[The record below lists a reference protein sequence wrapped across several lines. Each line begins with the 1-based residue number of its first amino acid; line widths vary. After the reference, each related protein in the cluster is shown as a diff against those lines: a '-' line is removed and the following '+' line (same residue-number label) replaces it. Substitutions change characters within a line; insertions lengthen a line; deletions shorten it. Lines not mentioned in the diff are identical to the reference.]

1 MDEFDE
7 ICRRCTPVVYRF
19 LLSLC
24 KDASLADEL
33 TAETF
38 YQAYL
43 HIDTFRGNC
52 RVESW
57 LCQIAKNALTKELRR
72 QRRAVPFE
80 ETHEL
85 AAPDDIFELLADKE
99 QAMRIH
105 ASLHRLKEP
114 YREVFTL
121 RVLGDHIGRTY
132 TFAPDGQTLLDGVA
146 RDYLLWLLRR
156 ELTPPDSMLDF
167 FRSDTPLTDR
177 ILSDRPGDLTDCALA
192 GVECVLEAYAYPRGE
207 IYDLKLLLPELA
219 MRLTEDEDTPELEHA
234 HALCASLGSEHFI
247 TQLAPLTPRYDA
259 RDIFLATLTLY
270 LREQTA

>member
-43 HIDTFRGNC
+43 HIDTFRGIC

-105 ASLHRLKEP
+105 ASLHRLKE
-114 YREVFTL
+114 V
-121 RVLGDHIGRTY
+121 RVLYFELFLY
-132 TFAPDGQTLLDGVA
+132 TLHSLLPSKEPLPKA
-146 RDYLLWLLRR
+146 FLLLRCYR
-156 ELTPPDSMLDF
+156 LFVTGAGGGSSYNNF
-167 FRSDTPLTDR
+167 FFL
-177 ILSDRPGDLTDCALA
+177 LA
-192 GVECVLEAYAYPRGE
+192 CS
-207 IYDLKLLLPELA
+207 
-219 MRLTEDEDTPELEHA
+219 
-234 HALCASLGSEHFI
+234 CF
-247 TQLAPLTPRYDA
+247 Q
-259 RDIFLATLTLY
+259 
-270 LREQTA
+270 

>member
-85 AAPDDIFELLADKE
+85 AAPDDILSCWPTKN
-99 QAMRIH
+99 RPC
-105 ASLHRLKEP
+105 ASTPPCTGSKS
-114 YREVFTL
+114 
-121 RVLGDHIGRTY
+121 RTARSSRCACSANC
-132 TFAPDGQTLLDGVA
+132 TFATLPTCSANPSPGQ
-146 RDYLLWLLRR
+146 
-156 ELTPPDSMLDF
+156 
-167 FRSDTPLTDR
+167 RSHFT
-177 ILSDRPGDLTDCALA
+177 A
-192 GVECVLEAYAYPRGE
+192 PR
-207 IYDLKLLLPELA
+207 
-219 MRLTEDEDTPELEHA
+219 T
-234 HALCASLGSEHFI
+234 S
-247 TQLAPLTPRYDA
+247 
-259 RDIFLATLTLY
+259 
-270 LREQTA
+270 

>member
-99 QAMRIH
+99 QAMRMLGE
-105 ASLHRLKEP
+105 LH
-114 YREVFTL
+114 F
-121 RVLGDHIGRTY
+121 
-132 TFAPDGQTLLDGVA
+132 
-146 RDYLLWLLRR
+146 
-156 ELTPPDSMLDF
+156 
-167 FRSDTPLTDR
+167 
-177 ILSDRPGDLTDCALA
+177 
-192 GVECVLEAYAYPRGE
+192 
-207 IYDLKLLLPELA
+207 
-219 MRLTEDEDTPELEHA
+219 
-234 HALCASLGSEHFI
+234 
-247 TQLAPLTPRYDA
+247 
-259 RDIFLATLTLY
+259 RDIADLFGKSESWAKVTFYRAKDKLI
-270 LREQTA
+270 EDMEEHHEH

>member
-43 HIDTFRGNC
+43 HIGTFRGDC

-85 AAPDDIFELLADKE
+85 AAPDDIFELLAGSKSRT
-99 QAMRIH
+99 ARSSRCAYS
-105 ASLHRLKEP
+105 ASC
-114 YREVFTL
+114 
-121 RVLGDHIGRTY
+121 
-132 TFAPDGQTLLDGVA
+132 TFATLPTCSANPSPGQ
-146 RDYLLWLLRR
+146 
-156 ELTPPDSMLDF
+156 
-167 FRSDTPLTDR
+167 RSHFT
-177 ILSDRPGDLTDCALA
+177 A
-192 GVECVLEAYAYPRGE
+192 PR
-207 IYDLKLLLPELA
+207 
-219 MRLTEDEDTPELEHA
+219 T
-234 HALCASLGSEHFI
+234 S
-247 TQLAPLTPRYDA
+247 
-259 RDIFLATLTLY
+259 
-270 LREQTA
+270 

>member
-7 ICRRCTPVVYRF
+7 ICRRCTSVVYRF

-43 HIDTFRGNC
+43 
-52 RVESW
+52 
-57 LCQIAKNALTKELRR
+57 QIAKNALTKELRR

-121 RVLGDHIGRTY
+121 RVLG
-132 TFAPDGQTLLDGVA
+132 
-146 RDYLLWLLRR
+146 
-156 ELTPPDSMLDF
+156 EL
-167 FRSDTPLTDR
+167 
-177 ILSDRPGDLTDCALA
+177 
-192 GVECVLEAYAYPRGE
+192 
-207 IYDLKLLLPELA
+207 
-219 MRLTEDEDTPELEHA
+219 
-234 HALCASLGSEHFI
+234 HF
-247 TQLAPLTPRYDA
+247 
-259 RDIFLATLTLY
+259 RDIADLFGKSESWAKVTFYRAKDKLI
-270 LREQTA
+270 EDMEEHHEH

>member
-43 HIDTFRGNC
+43 HIGTFRGDC

-80 ETHEL
+80 DTHEL

-121 RVLGDHIGRTY
+121 RVLG
-132 TFAPDGQTLLDGVA
+132 
-146 RDYLLWLLRR
+146 
-156 ELTPPDSMLDF
+156 EL
-167 FRSDTPLTDR
+167 
-177 ILSDRPGDLTDCALA
+177 
-192 GVECVLEAYAYPRGE
+192 
-207 IYDLKLLLPELA
+207 
-219 MRLTEDEDTPELEHA
+219 
-234 HALCASLGSEHFI
+234 HF
-247 TQLAPLTPRYDA
+247 
-259 RDIFLATLTLY
+259 RDIADLFGKSESWAKVTFYRAKDKLI
-270 LREQTA
+270 EDMEEHHEH

>member
-43 HIDTFRGNC
+43 HIGTFRGDC

-85 AAPDDIFELLADKE
+85 AAPDDIF
-99 QAMRIH
+99 
-105 ASLHRLKEP
+105 
-114 YREVFTL
+114 
-121 RVLGDHIGRTY
+121 
-132 TFAPDGQTLLDGVA
+132 
-146 RDYLLWLLRR
+146 
-156 ELTPPDSMLDF
+156 
-167 FRSDTPLTDR
+167 
-177 ILSDRPGDLTDCALA
+177 
-192 GVECVLEAYAYPRGE
+192 
-207 IYDLKLLLPELA
+207 
-219 MRLTEDEDTPELEHA
+219 
-234 HALCASLGSEHFI
+234 
-247 TQLAPLTPRYDA
+247 
-259 RDIFLATLTLY
+259 
-270 LREQTA
+270 

>member
-1 MDEFDE
+1 MKKKCALITGASGGIGSSIALRLARDGFAVAACYRSDEAG
-7 ICRRCTPVVYRF
+7 I
-19 LLSLC
+19 
-24 KDASLADEL
+24 ASLADEL
-33 TAETF
+33 TAEPF

-43 HIDTFRGNC
+43 HIGTFRGDC

-121 RVLGDHIGRTY
+121 RVLG
-132 TFAPDGQTLLDGVA
+132 
-146 RDYLLWLLRR
+146 
-156 ELTPPDSMLDF
+156 EL
-167 FRSDTPLTDR
+167 
-177 ILSDRPGDLTDCALA
+177 
-192 GVECVLEAYAYPRGE
+192 
-207 IYDLKLLLPELA
+207 
-219 MRLTEDEDTPELEHA
+219 
-234 HALCASLGSEHFI
+234 HF
-247 TQLAPLTPRYDA
+247 
-259 RDIFLATLTLY
+259 RDIADLFGKS
-270 LREQTA
+270 ES